1 MLYLIVWFNFI
12 LRLSVTLFHESKGL
26 CRGLRSLVFRFI
38 SGILGVIHR
47 DFHWGAGVDPL
58 EGKGASRHSL
68 LSGRSDAPQR
78 KRPLGWRFSGQRF
91 GQVEN
96 ESVVDGDLVCR
107 PNGTTVARQ
116 ALSIR
121 DVAA

>member
-1 MLYLIVWFNFI
+1 MLYLIVRFNFI
-12 LRLSVTLFHESKGL
+12 LRLSVALFHESKGL
-26 CRGLRSLVFRFI
+26 CRGLRNLVFRFI

-47 DFHWGAGVDPL
+47 DFPL
-58 EGKGASRHSL
+58 GSRGRPVGREGASRHSL

-96 ESVVDGDLVCR
+96 ESGVDGDLVCR